1 MKQPRSRRAS
11 EILLALVIIARAT
24 GYLFSKLGMTG
35 LGMFNLLALRFLLAF
50 VLLGAVFAPR
60 LCRIDKRTLRAGIVM
75 GGLYFL
81 VMTAELS
88 GLRRTAS
95 STVSFLENTAI
106 VIVPLLQA
114 VLLRRFPRWKAVI
127 CALLC
132 LIGVGFLTIG
142 SGMAFG
148 AGEMFCMLAAFL
160 YACAIL
166 TTDRLTHGNI
176 DALASGIVQV
186 GIIGALSL
194 TASLLFEA
202 PRLPSGMLEW
212 TGIVM
217 LAVVCSGF
225 GFTLQPVAQSGT
237 TAERAGM
244 FCALNPMVA
253 TILGIV
259 FLHEAFTIQ
268 SAVGGGVDVGHD
280 GGVRVPLLGLADLLG
295 GAHGGH
301 GALGLG
307 LGQEHLLG
315 RGEDLRGLPHEGDT
329 AENDDVCIRSG
340 GLLRQS
346 EGVPDIVRYVLHL
359 GGGVVV
365 GQDDRVLLL
374 LQSENAFFYGLHGNG
389 YRGPA

>member
-1 MKQPRSRRAS
+1 MKNGIRSRSRA
-11 EILLALVIIARAT
+11 ELLLAGVITARAT
-24 GYLFSKLGMTG
+24 SYLFSKLIMQSMS
-35 LGMFNLLALRFLLAF
+35 MFNMLGISFLFAFTLLLILFFKRIRKINRKTFAA
-50 VLLGAVFAPR
+50 GAV
-60 LCRIDKRTLRAGIVM
+60 M
-75 GGLYFL
+75 GCLYFL
-81 VMTAELS
+81 VMTAELNGLKRTSS
-88 GLRRTAS
+88 GN
-95 STVSFLENTAI
+95 VSFLENTAI

-176 DALASGIVQV
+176 DALAAGIVQV
-186 GIIGALSL
+186 GMIGALSL

-259 FLHEAFTIQ
+259 FLHEAFTVQ
-268 SAVGGGVDVGHD
+268 SAVGGG
-280 GGVRVPLLGLADLLG
+280 LILAGILIS
-295 GAHGGH
+295 
-301 GALGLG
+301 
-307 LGQEHLLG
+307 E
-315 RGEDLRGLPHEGDT
+315 LPEPKPK
-329 AENDDVCIRSG
+329 EK
-340 GLLRQS
+340 LLR
-346 EGVPDIVRYVLHL
+346 V
-359 GGGVVV
+359 
-365 GQDDRVLLL
+365 
-374 LQSENAFFYGLHGNG
+374 
-389 YRGPA
+389 

>member
-1 MKQPRSRRAS
+1 MKNGIRSRSRA
-11 EILLALVIIARAT
+11 ELLLAGVITARAT
-24 GYLFSKLGMTG
+24 SYLFSKLIMQSMS
-35 LGMFNLLALRFLLAF
+35 MFNMLGIRFLLAF
-50 VLLGAVFAPR
+50 TLLLILFFKRIRIINRKTFAAGAV
-60 LCRIDKRTLRAGIVM
+60 M
-75 GGLYFL
+75 GCLYFL
-81 VMTAELS
+81 VMTAELNGLKRTSS
-88 GLRRTAS
+88 GN
-95 STVSFLENTAI
+95 VSFLENTAI

-176 DALASGIVQV
+176 DALAAGIMQV
-186 GIIGALSL
+186 GMIGALSL

-259 FLHEAFTIQ
+259 FLHEAFTVQ
-268 SAVGGGVDVGHD
+268 SAVGGG
-280 GGVRVPLLGLADLLG
+280 LILAGILIS
-295 GAHGGH
+295 
-301 GALGLG
+301 
-307 LGQEHLLG
+307 E
-315 RGEDLRGLPHEGDT
+315 LPEPKPK
-329 AENDDVCIRSG
+329 EK
-340 GLLRQS
+340 LLR
-346 EGVPDIVRYVLHL
+346 V
-359 GGGVVV
+359 
-365 GQDDRVLLL
+365 
-374 LQSENAFFYGLHGNG
+374 
-389 YRGPA
+389 

>member
-1 MKQPRSRRAS
+1 MKNGIRSRSRA
-11 EILLALVIIARAT
+11 ELLLAGVITARAT
-24 GYLFSKLGMTG
+24 SYLFSKLIMQSMS
-35 LGMFNLLALRFLLAF
+35 MFNMLGIRFLLAF
-50 VLLGAVFAPR
+50 TLLLILFFKRIRKINRKTFAAGA
-60 LCRIDKRTLRAGIVM
+60 IM
-75 GGLYFL
+75 GCLYFL
-81 VMTAELS
+81 VMTAELNGLKRTSS
-88 GLRRTAS
+88 GN
-95 STVSFLENTAI
+95 VSFLENTAI

-176 DALASGIVQV
+176 DALAAGIVQV
-186 GIIGALSL
+186 GMIGALSL

-268 SAVGGGVDVGHD
+268 SAVGGG
-280 GGVRVPLLGLADLLG
+280 LILAGILIS
-295 GAHGGH
+295 
-301 GALGLG
+301 
-307 LGQEHLLG
+307 E
-315 RGEDLRGLPHEGDT
+315 LPEPKPK
-329 AENDDVCIRSG
+329 EK
-340 GLLRQS
+340 LLR
-346 EGVPDIVRYVLHL
+346 V
-359 GGGVVV
+359 
-365 GQDDRVLLL
+365 
-374 LQSENAFFYGLHGNG
+374 
-389 YRGPA
+389 

>member
-1 MKQPRSRRAS
+1 MKNGIRSRSRA
-11 EILLALVIIARAT
+11 ELLLAGVITARAT
-24 GYLFSKLGMTG
+24 SYLFSKLIMQSMS
-35 LGMFNLLALRFLLAF
+35 MFNMLGIRFLLAF
-50 VLLGAVFAPR
+50 TLLLILFFKRIRKINRKTFAAGAV
-60 LCRIDKRTLRAGIVM
+60 M
-75 GGLYFL
+75 GCLYFL
-81 VMTAELS
+81 VMTAELNGLKRTSS
-88 GLRRTAS
+88 GN
-95 STVSFLENTAI
+95 VSFLENTAI

-114 VLLRRFPRWKAVI
+114 VLLRRLPRWKAVI

-186 GIIGALSL
+186 GMIGALSL

-259 FLHEAFTIQ
+259 FLHEAFTVQ
-268 SAVGGGVDVGHD
+268 SAVGGG
-280 GGVRVPLLGLADLLG
+280 LILAGILIS
-295 GAHGGH
+295 
-301 GALGLG
+301 
-307 LGQEHLLG
+307 E
-315 RGEDLRGLPHEGDT
+315 LPEPKPK
-329 AENDDVCIRSG
+329 EK
-340 GLLRQS
+340 LLR
-346 EGVPDIVRYVLHL
+346 V
-359 GGGVVV
+359 
-365 GQDDRVLLL
+365 
-374 LQSENAFFYGLHGNG
+374 
-389 YRGPA
+389 

>member
-1 MKQPRSRRAS
+1 MKNGIRSRSRA
-11 EILLALVIIARAT
+11 ELLLAGVITARAT
-24 GYLFSKLGMTG
+24 SYLFSKLIMQSMS
-35 LGMFNLLALRFLLAF
+35 MFNMLGIRFLLAF
-50 VLLGAVFAPR
+50 TLLLILFFKRIRKTNRKTFAAGAV
-60 LCRIDKRTLRAGIVM
+60 M
-75 GGLYFL
+75 GCLYFL
-81 VMTAELS
+81 VMTAELNGLKRTSS
-88 GLRRTAS
+88 GN
-95 STVSFLENTAI
+95 VSFLENTAI

-176 DALASGIVQV
+176 DSLASGIVQV
-186 GIIGALSL
+186 GMIGALSL

-259 FLHEAFTIQ
+259 FLHEAFTVQ
-268 SAVGGGVDVGHD
+268 SAVGGG
-280 GGVRVPLLGLADLLG
+280 LILAGILIS
-295 GAHGGH
+295 
-301 GALGLG
+301 
-307 LGQEHLLG
+307 E
-315 RGEDLRGLPHEGDT
+315 LPEPKPK
-329 AENDDVCIRSG
+329 EK
-340 GLLRQS
+340 LLR
-346 EGVPDIVRYVLHL
+346 V
-359 GGGVVV
+359 
-365 GQDDRVLLL
+365 
-374 LQSENAFFYGLHGNG
+374 
-389 YRGPA
+389 

>member
-1 MKQPRSRRAS
+1 MKNGIRSRSRA
-11 EILLALVIIARAT
+11 ELLLAGVITARAT
-24 GYLFSKLGMTG
+24 SYLFSKLIMQSMS
-35 LGMFNLLALRFLLAF
+35 MFNMLGIRFLLAF
-50 VLLGAVFAPR
+50 TLLLILFFKRIRKINRKTFAAGAV
-60 LCRIDKRTLRAGIVM
+60 M
-75 GGLYFL
+75 GCLYFL
-81 VMTAELS
+81 VMTAELNGLKRTSS
-88 GLRRTAS
+88 GN
-95 STVSFLENTAI
+95 VSFLENTAI

-176 DALASGIVQV
+176 DALAAGIVQV
-186 GIIGALSL
+186 AMIGALSL

-259 FLHEAFTIQ
+259 FLHEAFTVQ
-268 SAVGGGVDVGHD
+268 SAVGGG
-280 GGVRVPLLGLADLLG
+280 LILAGILIS
-295 GAHGGH
+295 
-301 GALGLG
+301 
-307 LGQEHLLG
+307 E
-315 RGEDLRGLPHEGDT
+315 LPEPKPK
-329 AENDDVCIRSG
+329 EN
-340 GLLRQS
+340 LLR
-346 EGVPDIVRYVLHL
+346 V
-359 GGGVVV
+359 
-365 GQDDRVLLL
+365 
-374 LQSENAFFYGLHGNG
+374 
-389 YRGPA
+389 

>member
-1 MKQPRSRRAS
+1 MKNGIRSRSRA
-11 EILLALVIIARAT
+11 ELLLAGVITARAT
-24 GYLFSKLGMTG
+24 SYLFSKLIMQSMS
-35 LGMFNLLALRFLLAF
+35 MFNMLGIRFLLAF
-50 VLLGAVFAPR
+50 TLLLILFFKRIRKINRKTFAAGAV
-60 LCRIDKRTLRAGIVM
+60 M
-75 GGLYFL
+75 GCLYFL
-81 VMTAELS
+81 VMTAELNGLKRTSS
-88 GLRRTAS
+88 GN
-95 STVSFLENTAI
+95 VSFLENTAI

-225 GFTLQPVAQSGT
+225 GFTLQPVTQSGT

-259 FLHEAFTIQ
+259 FLHEAFTVQ
-268 SAVGGGVDVGHD
+268 SAVGGG
-280 GGVRVPLLGLADLLG
+280 LILAGILIS
-295 GAHGGH
+295 
-301 GALGLG
+301 
-307 LGQEHLLG
+307 E
-315 RGEDLRGLPHEGDT
+315 LPEPKPK
-329 AENDDVCIRSG
+329 EK
-340 GLLRQS
+340 LLR
-346 EGVPDIVRYVLHL
+346 V
-359 GGGVVV
+359 
-365 GQDDRVLLL
+365 
-374 LQSENAFFYGLHGNG
+374 
-389 YRGPA
+389 

>member
-1 MKQPRSRRAS
+1 M
-11 EILLALVIIARAT
+11 
-24 GYLFSKLGMTG
+24 LGI
-35 LGMFNLLALRFLLAF
+35 RFLLAF
-50 VLLGAVFAPR
+50 TLLLILFFKRIRKINRKTFAAGAV
-60 LCRIDKRTLRAGIVM
+60 M
-75 GGLYFL
+75 GCLYFL
-81 VMTAELS
+81 VMTAELNGLKRTSS
-88 GLRRTAS
+88 GN
-95 STVSFLENTAI
+95 VSFLENTAI

-176 DALASGIVQV
+176 DALAAGIVQV
-186 GIIGALSL
+186 GMIGALSL

-268 SAVGGGVDVGHD
+268 SAVGGG
-280 GGVRVPLLGLADLLG
+280 LILAGILIS
-295 GAHGGH
+295 
-301 GALGLG
+301 
-307 LGQEHLLG
+307 E
-315 RGEDLRGLPHEGDT
+315 LPEPKPK
-329 AENDDVCIRSG
+329 EK
-340 GLLRQS
+340 LLR
-346 EGVPDIVRYVLHL
+346 V
-359 GGGVVV
+359 
-365 GQDDRVLLL
+365 
-374 LQSENAFFYGLHGNG
+374 
-389 YRGPA
+389 

>member
-1 MKQPRSRRAS
+1 MKNGIRSRSRA
-11 EILLALVIIARAT
+11 ELLLAGVITARAT
-24 GYLFSKLGMTG
+24 SYLFSKLIMQSMS
-35 LGMFNLLALRFLLAF
+35 MFNMLGIRFLLAF
-50 VLLGAVFAPR
+50 TLLLILFFKRIRKINRKTFAAGAV
-60 LCRIDKRTLRAGIVM
+60 M
-75 GGLYFL
+75 GCLYFL
-81 VMTAELS
+81 VMTAELNGLKRTSS
-88 GLRRTAS
+88 GN
-95 STVSFLENTAI
+95 VSFLENTAI

-186 GIIGALSL
+186 GMIGTLSL

-237 TAERAGM
+237 TAEQAGM

-259 FLHEAFTIQ
+259 FLHEAFTVQ
-268 SAVGGGVDVGHD
+268 SAVGGG
-280 GGVRVPLLGLADLLG
+280 LILAGILIS
-295 GAHGGH
+295 
-301 GALGLG
+301 
-307 LGQEHLLG
+307 E
-315 RGEDLRGLPHEGDT
+315 LPEPKPK
-329 AENDDVCIRSG
+329 EK
-340 GLLRQS
+340 LLR
-346 EGVPDIVRYVLHL
+346 V
-359 GGGVVV
+359 
-365 GQDDRVLLL
+365 
-374 LQSENAFFYGLHGNG
+374 
-389 YRGPA
+389 

>member
-1 MKQPRSRRAS
+1 MKNGILSRSRA
-11 EILLALVIIARAT
+11 ELLLAGVITARAT
-24 GYLFSKLGMTG
+24 SYLFSKLIMQSMS
-35 LGMFNLLALRFLLAF
+35 MFNMLGIRFLLAF
-50 VLLGAVFAPR
+50 TLLLILFFKRIRKINRKTFAAGAV
-60 LCRIDKRTLRAGIVM
+60 M
-75 GGLYFL
+75 GCLYFL
-81 VMTAELS
+81 VMTAELNGLKRTSS
-88 GLRRTAS
+88 GN
-95 STVSFLENTAI
+95 VSFLENTAI

-186 GIIGALSL
+186 GMIGTLSL

-259 FLHEAFTIQ
+259 FLHEAFTVQ
-268 SAVGGGVDVGHD
+268 SAVGGG
-280 GGVRVPLLGLADLLG
+280 LILAGILIS
-295 GAHGGH
+295 
-301 GALGLG
+301 
-307 LGQEHLLG
+307 E
-315 RGEDLRGLPHEGDT
+315 LPEPKPK
-329 AENDDVCIRSG
+329 EK
-340 GLLRQS
+340 LLR
-346 EGVPDIVRYVLHL
+346 V
-359 GGGVVV
+359 
-365 GQDDRVLLL
+365 
-374 LQSENAFFYGLHGNG
+374 
-389 YRGPA
+389 

>member
-1 MKQPRSRRAS
+1 MKNGIRSRSRA
-11 EILLALVIIARAT
+11 ELLLAGVITARAT
-24 GYLFSKLGMTG
+24 SYLFSKLIMQSMS
-35 LGMFNLLALRFLLAF
+35 MFNMLGIRFLLAF
-50 VLLGAVFAPR
+50 TLLLILFFKRIRKINRKTFAAGAV
-60 LCRIDKRTLRAGIVM
+60 M
-75 GGLYFL
+75 GCLYFL
-81 VMTAELS
+81 VMTAELNGLKRTSS
-88 GLRRTAS
+88 GN
-95 STVSFLENTAI
+95 VSFLENTAI

-186 GIIGALSL
+186 GMIGALSL

-212 TGIVM
+212 TGIAM

-259 FLHEAFTIQ
+259 FLHEAFTVQ
-268 SAVGGGVDVGHD
+268 SAVGGG
-280 GGVRVPLLGLADLLG
+280 LILAGILIS
-295 GAHGGH
+295 
-301 GALGLG
+301 
-307 LGQEHLLG
+307 E
-315 RGEDLRGLPHEGDT
+315 LPEPKPK
-329 AENDDVCIRSG
+329 EE
-340 GLLRQS
+340 LLR
-346 EGVPDIVRYVLHL
+346 V
-359 GGGVVV
+359 
-365 GQDDRVLLL
+365 
-374 LQSENAFFYGLHGNG
+374 
-389 YRGPA
+389 

>member
-1 MKQPRSRRAS
+1 MKNGIRSRSRA
-11 EILLALVIIARAT
+11 ELLLAGVITARAT
-24 GYLFSKLGMTG
+24 SYLFSKLIMQSMS
-35 LGMFNLLALRFLLAF
+35 MFNMLGIRFLLAF
-50 VLLGAVFAPR
+50 TLLLILFFKRIRKINRKTFAAGAV
-60 LCRIDKRTLRAGIVM
+60 M
-75 GGLYFL
+75 GCLYFL
-81 VMTAELS
+81 VMTAELNGLKRTSS
-88 GLRRTAS
+88 GN
-95 STVSFLENTAI
+95 VSFLENTAI

-176 DALASGIVQV
+176 DALAAGIVQV
-186 GIIGALSL
+186 GMIGALSL

-268 SAVGGGVDVGHD
+268 SAVGGG
-280 GGVRVPLLGLADLLG
+280 LILAGILIS
-295 GAHGGH
+295 
-301 GALGLG
+301 
-307 LGQEHLLG
+307 E
-315 RGEDLRGLPHEGDT
+315 LPEPKPK
-329 AENDDVCIRSG
+329 EK
-340 GLLRQS
+340 LLR
-346 EGVPDIVRYVLHL
+346 V
-359 GGGVVV
+359 
-365 GQDDRVLLL
+365 
-374 LQSENAFFYGLHGNG
+374 
-389 YRGPA
+389 

>member
-1 MKQPRSRRAS
+1 MKNGIRSRSRA
-11 EILLALVIIARAT
+11 ELLLAGVITARAT
-24 GYLFSKLGMTG
+24 SYLFSKLIMQSMS
-35 LGMFNLLALRFLLAF
+35 MFNMLGIRFLLAF
-50 VLLGAVFAPR
+50 TLLLILFFKRIRKINRKTFAAGAV
-60 LCRIDKRTLRAGIVM
+60 M
-75 GGLYFL
+75 GCLYFL
-81 VMTAELS
+81 VMTAELNGLKRTSS
-88 GLRRTAS
+88 GN
-95 STVSFLENTAI
+95 VSFLENTAI

-259 FLHEAFTIQ
+259 FLHEAFTVQ
-268 SAVGGGVDVGHD
+268 SAVGGG
-280 GGVRVPLLGLADLLG
+280 LILAGILIS
-295 GAHGGH
+295 
-301 GALGLG
+301 
-307 LGQEHLLG
+307 E
-315 RGEDLRGLPHEGDT
+315 LPEPKPK
-329 AENDDVCIRSG
+329 EK
-340 GLLRQS
+340 LLR
-346 EGVPDIVRYVLHL
+346 V
-359 GGGVVV
+359 
-365 GQDDRVLLL
+365 
-374 LQSENAFFYGLHGNG
+374 
-389 YRGPA
+389 

>member
-1 MKQPRSRRAS
+1 MKNGIRSRNRA
-11 EILLALVIIARAT
+11 ELLLAGVITARAT
-24 GYLFSKLGMTG
+24 SYLFSKLIMQSMS
-35 LGMFNLLALRFLLAF
+35 MFNMLGIRFLLAF
-50 VLLGAVFAPR
+50 TLLLILFFKRIRKINRKTFAAGAV
-60 LCRIDKRTLRAGIVM
+60 M
-75 GGLYFL
+75 GCLYFL
-81 VMTAELS
+81 VMTAELNGLKRTSS
-88 GLRRTAS
+88 GN
-95 STVSFLENTAI
+95 VSFLENTAI

-259 FLHEAFTIQ
+259 FLHEAFTVQ
-268 SAVGGGVDVGHD
+268 SAVGGG
-280 GGVRVPLLGLADLLG
+280 LILAGILIS
-295 GAHGGH
+295 
-301 GALGLG
+301 
-307 LGQEHLLG
+307 E
-315 RGEDLRGLPHEGDT
+315 LPEPKPK
-329 AENDDVCIRSG
+329 EK
-340 GLLRQS
+340 LLR
-346 EGVPDIVRYVLHL
+346 V
-359 GGGVVV
+359 
-365 GQDDRVLLL
+365 
-374 LQSENAFFYGLHGNG
+374 
-389 YRGPA
+389 

>member
-1 MKQPRSRRAS
+1 MKNGIRSRSRA
-11 EILLALVIIARAT
+11 ELLLAGVITARAT
-24 GYLFSKLGMTG
+24 SYLFSKLIMQSMS
-35 LGMFNLLALRFLLAF
+35 MFNMLGIRFLLAF
-50 VLLGAVFAPR
+50 TLLLILFFKRIRKTNRKTFAAGAV
-60 LCRIDKRTLRAGIVM
+60 M
-75 GGLYFL
+75 GCLYFL
-81 VMTAELS
+81 VMTAELNGLKRTSS
-88 GLRRTAS
+88 GN
-95 STVSFLENTAI
+95 VSFLENTAI

-176 DALASGIVQV
+176 DALAAGIVQV
-186 GIIGALSL
+186 GMIGALSL

-259 FLHEAFTIQ
+259 FLHEAFTVQ
-268 SAVGGGVDVGHD
+268 SAVGGG
-280 GGVRVPLLGLADLLG
+280 LILAGILIS
-295 GAHGGH
+295 
-301 GALGLG
+301 
-307 LGQEHLLG
+307 E
-315 RGEDLRGLPHEGDT
+315 LPEPKPK
-329 AENDDVCIRSG
+329 EK
-340 GLLRQS
+340 LLR
-346 EGVPDIVRYVLHL
+346 V
-359 GGGVVV
+359 
-365 GQDDRVLLL
+365 
-374 LQSENAFFYGLHGNG
+374 
-389 YRGPA
+389 

>member
-1 MKQPRSRRAS
+1 MKNGIRSRSRA
-11 EILLALVIIARAT
+11 ELLLAGVITARAT
-24 GYLFSKLGMTG
+24 SYLFSKLIMQSMS
-35 LGMFNLLALRFLLAF
+35 MFNMLGIRFLLAF
-50 VLLGAVFAPR
+50 TLLLILFFKRIRIINRKTFAAGAV
-60 LCRIDKRTLRAGIVM
+60 M
-75 GGLYFL
+75 GCLYFL
-81 VMTAELS
+81 VMTAELNGLKRTSS
-88 GLRRTAS
+88 GN
-95 STVSFLENTAI
+95 VSFLENTAI

-176 DALASGIVQV
+176 DALAAGIVQV
-186 GIIGALSL
+186 GMIGALSL

-259 FLHEAFTIQ
+259 FLHEAFTVQ
-268 SAVGGGVDVGHD
+268 SAVGGG
-280 GGVRVPLLGLADLLG
+280 LILAGILIS
-295 GAHGGH
+295 
-301 GALGLG
+301 
-307 LGQEHLLG
+307 E
-315 RGEDLRGLPHEGDT
+315 LPEPKPK
-329 AENDDVCIRSG
+329 EK
-340 GLLRQS
+340 LLR
-346 EGVPDIVRYVLHL
+346 V
-359 GGGVVV
+359 
-365 GQDDRVLLL
+365 
-374 LQSENAFFYGLHGNG
+374 
-389 YRGPA
+389 

>member
-1 MKQPRSRRAS
+1 MKNGIRSRSRA
-11 EILLALVIIARAT
+11 ELLLAGVITARAT
-24 GYLFSKLGMTG
+24 SYLFSKLIMQSMS
-35 LGMFNLLALRFLLAF
+35 MFNMLGIRFLLAF
-50 VLLGAVFAPR
+50 TLLLILFFKRIRKINRKTFAAGAV
-60 LCRIDKRTLRAGIVM
+60 M
-75 GGLYFL
+75 GCLYFL
-81 VMTAELS
+81 VMTAELNGLKRTSS
-88 GLRRTAS
+88 GN
-95 STVSFLENTAI
+95 VSFLENTAI

-114 VLLRRFPRWKAVI
+114 GLLRRFPRWKAVI

-176 DALASGIVQV
+176 DALAAGIVQV
-186 GIIGALSL
+186 GMIGALSL

-212 TGIVM
+212 TGIAM

-259 FLHEAFTIQ
+259 FLHEAFTVQ
-268 SAVGGGVDVGHD
+268 SAVGGG
-280 GGVRVPLLGLADLLG
+280 LILAGILIS
-295 GAHGGH
+295 
-301 GALGLG
+301 
-307 LGQEHLLG
+307 E
-315 RGEDLRGLPHEGDT
+315 LPEPKPK
-329 AENDDVCIRSG
+329 EK
-340 GLLRQS
+340 LLR
-346 EGVPDIVRYVLHL
+346 V
-359 GGGVVV
+359 
-365 GQDDRVLLL
+365 
-374 LQSENAFFYGLHGNG
+374 
-389 YRGPA
+389 

>member
-1 MKQPRSRRAS
+1 MKNGIRSRSRA
-11 EILLALVIIARAT
+11 ELLLAGVITARAT
-24 GYLFSKLGMTG
+24 SYLFSKLIMQSMS
-35 LGMFNLLALRFLLAF
+35 MFNMLGNRFLLAF
-50 VLLGAVFAPR
+50 TLLLILFFKRIRKINRKTFAAGAV
-60 LCRIDKRTLRAGIVM
+60 M
-75 GGLYFL
+75 GCLYFL
-81 VMTAELS
+81 VMTAELNGLKRTSS
-88 GLRRTAS
+88 GN
-95 STVSFLENTAI
+95 VSFLENTAI

-259 FLHEAFTIQ
+259 FLHEAFTVQ
-268 SAVGGGVDVGHD
+268 SAVGGG
-280 GGVRVPLLGLADLLG
+280 LILAGILIS
-295 GAHGGH
+295 
-301 GALGLG
+301 
-307 LGQEHLLG
+307 E
-315 RGEDLRGLPHEGDT
+315 LPEPKPK
-329 AENDDVCIRSG
+329 EK
-340 GLLRQS
+340 LLR
-346 EGVPDIVRYVLHL
+346 V
-359 GGGVVV
+359 
-365 GQDDRVLLL
+365 
-374 LQSENAFFYGLHGNG
+374 
-389 YRGPA
+389 

>member
-1 MKQPRSRRAS
+1 MKNGIRSRSRA
-11 EILLALVIIARAT
+11 ELLLAGVITARAT
-24 GYLFSKLGMTG
+24 SYLFSKLIMQSMS
-35 LGMFNLLALRFLLAF
+35 MFNMLGIRFLLAF
-50 VLLGAVFAPR
+50 TLLLILFFKRIRKINRKTFAAGAV
-60 LCRIDKRTLRAGIVM
+60 M
-75 GGLYFL
+75 GCLYFL
-81 VMTAELS
+81 VMTAELNGLKRTSS
-88 GLRRTAS
+88 GN
-95 STVSFLENTAI
+95 VSFLENTAI

-142 SGMAFG
+142 SGIAFG

-186 GIIGALSL
+186 GMIGALSL

-268 SAVGGGVDVGHD
+268 SAVGGG
-280 GGVRVPLLGLADLLG
+280 LILAGILIS
-295 GAHGGH
+295 
-301 GALGLG
+301 
-307 LGQEHLLG
+307 E
-315 RGEDLRGLPHEGDT
+315 LPEPKPK
-329 AENDDVCIRSG
+329 EK
-340 GLLRQS
+340 LLR
-346 EGVPDIVRYVLHL
+346 V
-359 GGGVVV
+359 
-365 GQDDRVLLL
+365 
-374 LQSENAFFYGLHGNG
+374 
-389 YRGPA
+389 

>member
-1 MKQPRSRRAS
+1 MKNGIRSRSRA
-11 EILLALVIIARAT
+11 ELLLAGVITARAT
-24 GYLFSKLGMTG
+24 SYLFSKLIMQSMS
-35 LGMFNLLALRFLLAF
+35 MFNMLGIRFLLAF
-50 VLLGAVFAPR
+50 TLLLILFFKRIRKINRKTFAAGAV
-60 LCRIDKRTLRAGIVM
+60 M
-75 GGLYFL
+75 GCLYFL
-81 VMTAELS
+81 VMTAELNGLKRTSS
-88 GLRRTAS
+88 GN
-95 STVSFLENTAI
+95 VSFLENTAI

-176 DALASGIVQV
+176 DALAAGIVQV
-186 GIIGALSL
+186 GMIGALSL

-259 FLHEAFTIQ
+259 FLHEAFTVQ
-268 SAVGGGVDVGHD
+268 SAVGGG
-280 GGVRVPLLGLADLLG
+280 LILAGILIS
-295 GAHGGH
+295 
-301 GALGLG
+301 
-307 LGQEHLLG
+307 E
-315 RGEDLRGLPHEGDT
+315 LPEPKPK
-329 AENDDVCIRSG
+329 EK
-340 GLLRQS
+340 LLR
-346 EGVPDIVRYVLHL
+346 V
-359 GGGVVV
+359 
-365 GQDDRVLLL
+365 
-374 LQSENAFFYGLHGNG
+374 
-389 YRGPA
+389 

>member
-1 MKQPRSRRAS
+1 MKNGIRSRSRA
-11 EILLALVIIARAT
+11 ELLLAGVITARAT
-24 GYLFSKLGMTG
+24 SYLFSKLIMQSMS
-35 LGMFNLLALRFLLAF
+35 MFNMLGIRFLLAF
-50 VLLGAVFAPR
+50 TLLLILFFKRIRKINRKTFAAGAV
-60 LCRIDKRTLRAGIVM
+60 M
-75 GGLYFL
+75 GCLYFL
-81 VMTAELS
+81 VMTAELNGLKRTSS
-88 GLRRTAS
+88 GN
-95 STVSFLENTAI
+95 VSFLENTAI

-132 LIGVGFLTIG
+132 
-142 SGMAFG
+142 G

-176 DALASGIVQV
+176 DALAAGIVQV
-186 GIIGALSL
+186 GMIGALSL

-259 FLHEAFTIQ
+259 FLHEAFTVQ
-268 SAVGGGVDVGHD
+268 SAVGGG
-280 GGVRVPLLGLADLLG
+280 LILAGILIS
-295 GAHGGH
+295 
-301 GALGLG
+301 
-307 LGQEHLLG
+307 E
-315 RGEDLRGLPHEGDT
+315 LPEPKPK
-329 AENDDVCIRSG
+329 EK
-340 GLLRQS
+340 LLR
-346 EGVPDIVRYVLHL
+346 V
-359 GGGVVV
+359 
-365 GQDDRVLLL
+365 
-374 LQSENAFFYGLHGNG
+374 
-389 YRGPA
+389 

>member
-1 MKQPRSRRAS
+1 MKNGIRSRSRA
-11 EILLALVIIARAT
+11 ELLLAGVITARAT
-24 GYLFSKLGMTG
+24 SYLFSKLIMQSMS
-35 LGMFNLLALRFLLAF
+35 MFNMLGIRFLLAF
-50 VLLGAVFAPR
+50 TLLLILFFKRIRKINRKTFAAGAV
-60 LCRIDKRTLRAGIVM
+60 M
-75 GGLYFL
+75 GCLYFL
-81 VMTAELS
+81 VMTAELNGLKRTSS
-88 GLRRTAS
+88 GN
-95 STVSFLENTAI
+95 VSFLENTAI

-114 VLLRRFPRWKAVI
+114 LLLRRFPRWKAVI

-259 FLHEAFTIQ
+259 FLHEAFTVQ
-268 SAVGGGVDVGHD
+268 SAVGGG
-280 GGVRVPLLGLADLLG
+280 LILAGILIS
-295 GAHGGH
+295 
-301 GALGLG
+301 
-307 LGQEHLLG
+307 E
-315 RGEDLRGLPHEGDT
+315 LPEPKPK
-329 AENDDVCIRSG
+329 EK
-340 GLLRQS
+340 LLR
-346 EGVPDIVRYVLHL
+346 V
-359 GGGVVV
+359 
-365 GQDDRVLLL
+365 
-374 LQSENAFFYGLHGNG
+374 
-389 YRGPA
+389 

>member
-106 VIVPLLQA
+106 VLVPLFAAA
-114 VLLRRFPRWKAVI
+114 VHRRAPGGKAVF
-127 CALLC
+127 CAVVTLA
-132 LIGVGFLTIG
+132 GVGFLTLG
-142 SGMAFG
+142 GGVRFGPGEAFS
-148 AGEMFCMLAAFL
+148 LAAAAL

-166 TTDRLTHGNI
+166 VTDRLTHRGDI
-176 DALASGIVQV
+176 DTLAAGIVQV
-186 GIIGALSL
+186 AVIGVLSL
-194 TASLLFEA
+194 IASCVTET
-202 PRLPSGMLEW
+202 PRLPQGGMEW
-212 TGIVM
+212 TSVLA

-225 GFTLQPVAQSGT
+225 GFTLQPVAQAGT

-244 FCALNPMVA
+244 FCALNPLVA
-253 TILGIV
+253 SVLGVVFLQEHIGGQGIV
-259 FLHEAFTIQ
+259 GAALILTGILLSYAKP
-268 SAVGGGVDVGHD
+268 
-280 GGVRVPLLGLADLLG
+280 PLKR
-295 GAHGGH
+295 
-301 GALGLG
+301 
-307 LGQEHLLG
+307 
-315 RGEDLRGLPHEGDT
+315 RGKLT
-329 AENDDVCIRSG
+329 
-340 GLLRQS
+340 
-346 EGVPDIVRYVLHL
+346 
-359 GGGVVV
+359 
-365 GQDDRVLLL
+365 
-374 LQSENAFFYGLHGNG
+374 
-389 YRGPA
+389 

>member
-1 MKQPRSRRAS
+1 MKNGIRSRSRA
-11 EILLALVIIARAT
+11 ELLLAGVITARAT
-24 GYLFSKLGMTG
+24 SYLFSKLIMQSMS
-35 LGMFNLLALRFLLAF
+35 MFNMLGIRFLLAF
-50 VLLGAVFAPR
+50 TLLLILFFKRIRKINRKTFAAGAV
-60 LCRIDKRTLRAGIVM
+60 M
-75 GGLYFL
+75 GCLYFL
-81 VMTAELS
+81 VMTAELNGLKRTSS
-88 GLRRTAS
+88 GN
-95 STVSFLENTAI
+95 VSFLENTAI

-176 DALASGIVQV
+176 DALAAGIVQV
-186 GIIGALSL
+186 GMIGALSL

-259 FLHEAFTIQ
+259 FLHEAFTVQ
-268 SAVGGGVDVGHD
+268 SAVGGG
-280 GGVRVPLLGLADLLG
+280 LILAGILIS
-295 GAHGGH
+295 
-301 GALGLG
+301 
-307 LGQEHLLG
+307 E
-315 RGEDLRGLPHEGDT
+315 LPEPKPK
-329 AENDDVCIRSG
+329 EN
-340 GLLRQS
+340 LLR
-346 EGVPDIVRYVLHL
+346 V
-359 GGGVVV
+359 
-365 GQDDRVLLL
+365 
-374 LQSENAFFYGLHGNG
+374 
-389 YRGPA
+389 

>member
-1 MKQPRSRRAS
+1 MKNGIRSRSRA
-11 EILLALVIIARAT
+11 ELLLAGVITARAT
-24 GYLFSKLGMTG
+24 SYLFSKLIMQSMS
-35 LGMFNLLALRFLLAF
+35 MFNMLGIRFLLAF
-50 VLLGAVFAPR
+50 TLLLILFFKRIRKINRKTFAAGAV
-60 LCRIDKRTLRAGIVM
+60 M
-75 GGLYFL
+75 GCLYFL
-81 VMTAELS
+81 VMTAELNGLKRTSS
-88 GLRRTAS
+88 GN
-95 STVSFLENTAI
+95 VSFLENTAI

-186 GIIGALSL
+186 GMIGALSL

-259 FLHEAFTIQ
+259 FLHEAFTVQ
-268 SAVGGGVDVGHD
+268 SAVGGG
-280 GGVRVPLLGLADLLG
+280 LILAGILIS
-295 GAHGGH
+295 
-301 GALGLG
+301 
-307 LGQEHLLG
+307 E
-315 RGEDLRGLPHEGDT
+315 LPEPKPK
-329 AENDDVCIRSG
+329 EE
-340 GLLRQS
+340 LLR
-346 EGVPDIVRYVLHL
+346 V
-359 GGGVVV
+359 
-365 GQDDRVLLL
+365 
-374 LQSENAFFYGLHGNG
+374 
-389 YRGPA
+389 

>member
-1 MKQPRSRRAS
+1 MKNGIRSRSRA
-11 EILLALVIIARAT
+11 ELLLAGVITARAT
-24 GYLFSKLGMTG
+24 SYLFSKLIMQSMS
-35 LGMFNLLALRFLLAF
+35 MFNMLGIRFLLAF
-50 VLLGAVFAPR
+50 TLLLILFFKRIRKINRKTFAAGAV
-60 LCRIDKRTLRAGIVM
+60 M
-75 GGLYFL
+75 GCLYFL
-81 VMTAELS
+81 VMTAELNGLKRTSS
-88 GLRRTAS
+88 GN
-95 STVSFLENTAI
+95 VSFLENTAI

-114 VLLRRFPRWKAVI
+114 LLLRRFPRWKAVI

-176 DALASGIVQV
+176 DSLASGIVQV
-186 GIIGALSL
+186 GMIGTLSL

-259 FLHEAFTIQ
+259 FLHEAFTVQ
-268 SAVGGGVDVGHD
+268 SAVGGG
-280 GGVRVPLLGLADLLG
+280 LILAGILIS
-295 GAHGGH
+295 
-301 GALGLG
+301 
-307 LGQEHLLG
+307 E
-315 RGEDLRGLPHEGDT
+315 LPEPKPK
-329 AENDDVCIRSG
+329 EK
-340 GLLRQS
+340 LLR
-346 EGVPDIVRYVLHL
+346 V
-359 GGGVVV
+359 
-365 GQDDRVLLL
+365 
-374 LQSENAFFYGLHGNG
+374 
-389 YRGPA
+389 